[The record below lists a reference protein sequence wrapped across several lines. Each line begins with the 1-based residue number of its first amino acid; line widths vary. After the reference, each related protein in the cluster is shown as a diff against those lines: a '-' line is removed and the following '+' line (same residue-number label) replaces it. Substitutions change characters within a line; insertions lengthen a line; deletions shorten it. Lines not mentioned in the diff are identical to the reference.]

1 LPLPKQD
8 DMRAR
13 SPSASERPLPPE
25 PIRAQLARILRSQTF
40 SNAPSL
46 TRFLRH
52 VVEHTLEG
60 KAEEL
65 KEYSLGVEV
74 FDRGESFDVRTD
86 TIVRVQA
93 RRLRRKLKKYYDAEG
108 QTDPVVIELPKG
120 HYVVTFRTAA
130 PREHGSKL
138 HVVMNLD
145 TYRDAIDEAPRP
157 MVGPR
162 PHALPAPR
170 TPLIGRVP
178 ELAAVKQLL
187 LREGV
192 RLVTLT
198 GAGGSGKTRVG
209 LQVAT
214 DLIDEFSGGV
224 YFVAL
229 APITDPADVASTI
242 AQVLGV
248 RHTGGKPLAEALQD
262 HVRLLVH
269 TPTLLFLDNFEHV
282 QAAAPL
288 IVGLLEA
295 CAWLRVLVTSRAV
308 LHLYGEHEYPVLPL
322 PLPEPTQISSLE
334 TLSGNP
340 AVTLFVQRAAAVKP
354 DFALTDEDASIV
366 AEICCRL
373 DGLPLAIE
381 LAATRVKMLP
391 PATVLAR
398 LQNRLELLT
407 CGTRDMPVRQQTL
420 RRTIDWSHDL
430 LNTAEQ
436 KLFRRISVFAG
447 GCTLEAAEAVCNT
460 RQDLEIDVSEGMGS
474 LLDKSLVQQVEQKDA
489 EARFTMLET
498 IREYGLERLA
508 TSGEEEA
515 TQRAHAAYCMV
526 LAEEGNLPLTPSERT
541 NWLALCDADHANLRA
556 ALDWL
561 IAHDSAEWALRLGLA
576 LYWFWEPRE
585 HLVEGRERLEAILK
599 MRGAQAGNK
608 KWAYAAAH
616 AGGLANIQGEYE
628 TSLRLHREALAIYRE
643 LGEQKGIVKQLAS
656 VGQTKRFQGDYP
668 AAQSSLEECLRVCR
682 QLGDGRETAGALRN
696 LAGVVNAQGDHTR
709 ARSLL
714 EEAVSILRELGDWIG
729 VAWSVNHLGDVAR
742 DRGDLAEARRLYQ
755 EGADTFRRLGER
767 WGMARSSTDL
777 GYLACDEDDPETA
790 RSLFE
795 EAVAIF
801 LELEHQRGIAK
812 VLEGFACVAAHQN
825 NPERALR
832 LAGAASSLRQTIG
845 APLRPA
851 EQAKLDATLEPAW
864 QQGDSAAAKAMWV
877 AGWRMRLD
885 DAIQYALDRSQ
896 SRPATSIHS

>member
-1 LPLPKQD
+1 L
-8 DMRAR
+8 
-13 SPSASERPLPPE
+13 
-25 PIRAQLARILRSQTF
+25 I
-40 SNAPSL
+40 
-46 TRFLRH
+46 RFLRY
-52 VVEHTLEG
+52 VVERTIEG

-65 KEYSLGVEV
+65 KEYAIGVEV
-74 FDRGESFDVRTD
+74 FARGESFDARTD

-93 RRLRRKLKKYYDAEG
+93 RRLRSKLKEYYDAQG
-108 QTDPVVIELPKG
+108 KTDPIVIELPKG
-120 HYVVTFRTAA
+120 RYVATFRTAA

-138 HVVMNLD
+138 HFVKNLTD
-145 TYRDAIDEAPRP
+145 YRHTIDEAPRP
-157 MVGPR
+157 MAGLR
-162 PHALPAPR
+162 PQALPAPR
-170 TPLIGRVP
+170 TPLIGRAP

-192 RLVTLT
+192 RLATLT

-209 LQVAT
+209 LQVAS
-214 DLIDEFSGGV
+214 DLISQFPGGV

-229 APITDPADVASTI
+229 APIIDPGDVASTI

-248 RHTGGKPLAEALQD
+248 RHTGGKPLPEALQD

-269 TPTLLFLDNFEHV
+269 TPTLLFLDNFEHL

-295 CAWLRVLVTSRAV
+295 CTWLRVLVTSRAV
-308 LHLYGEHEYPVLPL
+308 LHVYGEHEYPVLPL
-322 PLPEPTQISSLE
+322 PLPEVPQIGSLE
-334 TLSGNP
+334 ALSRNP

-354 DFALTDEDASIV
+354 DFALTEKNSPVV

-381 LAATRVKMLP
+381 LAATRVKMLTP
-391 PATVLAR
+391 EAVLAR

-407 CGTRDMPVRQQTL
+407 GGTRDMPARQQTL

-430 LNTAEQ
+430 LNMAEQ

-460 RQDLEIDVSEGMGS
+460 RQDLEIDVTEGMES
-474 LLDKSLVQQVEQKDA
+474 LLDKNLVQQVEPKDS
-489 EARFTMLET
+489 EARFTMLDT

-508 TSGEEEA
+508 ASGEKEA
-515 TQRAHAAYCMV
+515 TQRTHAAYCMV

-541 NWLALCDADHANLRA
+541 NWLALCDDDHDNLRV

-561 IAHDSAEWALRLGLA
+561 IAHDNAEWALRLGLA

-585 HLVEGRERLEAILK
+585 HLVEGRERLEAILQ
-599 MRGAQAGNK
+599 MRGSQVRSK
-608 KWAYAAAH
+608 EWAYAAAH
-616 AGGLANIQGEYE
+616 AGGLANIQGDYE
-628 TSLRLHREALAIYRE
+628 TALRLHREALDIYRE

-656 VGQTKRFQGDYP
+656 VGQQKSFQGDYA
-668 AAQSSLEECLRVCR
+668 AAQSWLAECLQVCR
-682 QLGDGRETAGALRN
+682 ELGDGREIAGALRN
-696 LAGVVNAQGDHTR
+696 LAGVVNAQGDHVQ

-714 EEAVSILRELGDWIG
+714 EEAVSILRGLGDWIG

-742 DRGDLAEARRLYQ
+742 DRGDLTEARRLYQ
-755 EGADTFRRLGER
+755 EGADTFRSLGER

-790 RSLFE
+790 HALFE

-801 LELEHQRGIAK
+801 LELGHKRGIAK
-812 VLEGFACVAAHQN
+812 VLEGFACVAARQN
-825 NPERALR
+825 NRERALR

-845 APLRPA
+845 AALRPA
-851 EQAKLDATLEPAW
+851 EQARLDFALKPAW
-864 QQGDSAAAKAMWV
+864 QGDSPATKATWV
-877 AGWRMRLD
+877 AGWRMRLEE
-885 DAIQYALDRSQ
+885 AIRYALDRSQ
-896 SRPATSIHS
+896 SSPAASTQS